1 MGGDVERR
9 RSRRTRKRLPCD
21 LTIAGRRHAGSVV
34 DLSAEGLFV
43 QTDARAPRGAAV
55 RVRLAQVAGAAL
67 ELDAEVAHRLLA
79 RAGSKACEG
88 LGLRLVGR
96 IPTRYADLA
105 NAVRPENADAVQ
117 RYRVH
122 VKGPERETW
131 TFELS
136 ALSEMHAA
144 DLALASLGDEWDL
157 VEVEP
162 G

>member
-1 MGGDVERR
+1 MGGRVERR
-9 RSRRTRKRLPCD
+9 RSRRTRKRVPCD
-21 LTIAGRRHAGSVV
+21 LTIAGRRYAAAVV
-34 DLSAEGLFV
+34 DLSPQGLFV

-55 RVRLAQVAGAAL
+55 RVRLPRVDGAPL

-96 IPTRYADLA
+96 IPAGFARLAATTRPIPADD
-105 NAVRPENADAVQ
+105 VR

-144 DLALASLGDEWDL
+144 DLALASLGDDWDL
-157 VEVEP
+157 VEVER